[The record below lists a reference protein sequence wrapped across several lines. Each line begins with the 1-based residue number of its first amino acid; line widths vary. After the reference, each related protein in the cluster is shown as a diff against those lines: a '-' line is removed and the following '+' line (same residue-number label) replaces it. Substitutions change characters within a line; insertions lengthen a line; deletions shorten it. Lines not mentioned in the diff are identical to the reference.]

1 MTQELRDGPE
11 TTDDVTAAGQRGD
24 RITPLEYLVM
34 AACLIGIIVALILV
48 LDHSDIPLFDGHA
61 AEVVAD
67 FWNRNATI
75 GLLVVSVTVV
85 AVSLFVWFLA
95 KSTLGSDPDGYQSG
109 DDDGTDH

>member
-1 MTQELRDGPE
+1 MTD
-11 TTDDVTAAGQRGD
+11 QRGE

-34 AACLIGIIVALILV
+34 AACLIGIIVALFLV

-85 AVSLFVWFLA
+85 AVSLFVWLLA
-95 KSTLGSDPDGYQSG
+95 KSTLGSDPDGYQPG
-109 DDDGTDH
+109 EDEATEH